1 MSNFPMADR
10 FVAFASKGYL
20 QTCFEL
26 MPSAG
31 TKASRRALSARMARM
46 NARQNEIRTAA
57 TGSFSRPEGVD
68 LAGYLRAMDAA
79 WTLDFNA

>member
-1 MSNFPMADR
+1 MADR
-10 FVAFASKGYL
+10 FVALSSKGYL

-26 MPSAG
+26 MSSAG

-46 NARQNEIRTAA
+46 NAQQKEIRIAA
-57 TGSFSRPEGVD
+57 TGSFSRPEGAD